1 VEPPC
6 LTGGCQCGAVRYEI
20 TDKPVGSMICH
31 CQTCRRLSAAPVMAW
46 LTVPTNSFRY
56 TDGSPRTFRTSPPVL
71 RSFCAACGTH
81 LSYVHS
87 DDLDHV
93 EVSTCSLDHPEAVPP
108 THHSWLSHNV
118 DWVRFGDGLPTFPGS
133 RYGGAV

>member
-1 VEPPC
+1 MEPPC

-31 CQTCRRLSAAPVMAW
+31 CRTCRRLSAAPVMAW
-46 LTVPTNSFRY
+46 LTVPTESFKY
-56 TDGSPRTFRTSPPVL
+56 TDGNPRTFRSSPPVL

-87 DDLDHV
+87 DDPDHV
-93 EVSTCSLDHPEAVPP
+93 EVSTC
-108 THHSWLSHNV
+108 
-118 DWVRFGDGLPTFPGS
+118 
-133 RYGGAV
+133 